1 MDYITS
7 CHDKLFL
14 VRTIITLILQIKT
27 QGIGKLSSLS
37 MVIQQVADLGFK
49 PRQVDIKV
57 HTLKQQERKVSVVL
71 RDKCLISCTR
81 QPLTIKWCWLFAEET
96 DLPGLLSFLLFQNVY
111 SPPFHFIIQFNQKKN
126 HIQSCLLCARC
137 YAWQW
142 RNRHIIRQ
150 SPCPCV

>member
-57 HTLKQQERKVSVVL
+57 HTLKQ
-71 RDKCLISCTR
+71 
-81 QPLTIKWCWLFAEET
+81 
-96 DLPGLLSFLLFQNVY
+96 
-111 SPPFHFIIQFNQKKN
+111 
-126 HIQSCLLCARC
+126 
-137 YAWQW
+137 
-142 RNRHIIRQ
+142 
-150 SPCPCV
+150 